1 MTYFD
6 ELNDAETT
14 TTTTTQSLAA
24 SELAEFRA
32 FRDNKIRE
40 AALAEGRRQ
49 ASAEA
54 TAAET
59 AADAAAVAKLEAKG
73 LDLSKCFGNGSTVQG
88 RNALINL
95 SKTSFAR
102 QDGEYARLRRLA
114 REAGLVK

>member
-6 ELNDAETT
+6 SINNSTETT
-14 TTTTTQSLAA
+14 TRSIAET
-24 SELAEFRA
+24 ELAEFRA
-32 FRDNKIRE
+32 YRDNKIRE

-49 ASAEA
+49 ASAET

-59 AADAAAVAKLEAKG
+59 AADATAVAKLEAKG

-102 QDGEYARLRRLA
+102 RDGEYARLRRMA
-114 REAGLVK
+114 RERGLVSY